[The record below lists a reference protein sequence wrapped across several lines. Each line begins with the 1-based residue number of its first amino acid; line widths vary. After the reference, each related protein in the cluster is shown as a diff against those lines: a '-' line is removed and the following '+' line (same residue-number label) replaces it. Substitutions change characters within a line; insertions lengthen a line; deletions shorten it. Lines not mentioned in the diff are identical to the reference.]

1 MKSKISVDSKVY
13 DDLGGVEE
21 IIATHLDEKLF
32 EGLTEEDKYVAENI
46 LDALTGGRGLR
57 AFLTIDEISKQIGR
71 NEEKVRAILEHLIK
85 KRIVHPPG
93 KEDKIKG
100 YELIHDFLSRR
111 FFERLSPEARKIKT
125 VIDIFRRAFR
135 DWKQDGVLVSEDRLE
150 MFYDIK
156 DKLSWGDEECEFVL
170 RSSFITYW
178 YSENEWVKY
187 FNSEIVI
194 RICLNIIKGEENAKV
209 MKGAIQTLGDTKE
222 KRVVKPLIKII
233 DGDKRD
239 DVRETA
245 IDQFWFKLMDARI
258 IDTLLKILKNE
269 RNYKLRKSA
278 VSALSK
284 YEEKR
289 VVNALVESLH
299 DSRVNV
305 RAEAAYALG
314 NIHDKSAIE
323 HLIGALENE
332 YSKRPRKNII
342 VALVGKFLDD
352 ERVRPLLKS
361 VVENDKEEYEVRQ
374 EAKWVLGRFS
384 RLG

>member
-32 EGLTEEDKYVAENI
+32 EALNEEDKYVAENI
-46 LDALTGGRGLR
+46 LDALTGGGGLR

-71 NEEKVRAILEHLIK
+71 DEEKVEEVLEHLIK

-93 KEDKIKG
+93 KADKIKG

-150 MFYDIK
+150 MFFDIK

-178 YSENEWVKY
+178 YSENKWVTY

-233 DGDKRD
+233 EEDKRD

-342 VALVGKFLDD
+342 AALGKFLDD

>member
-1 MKSKISVDSKVY
+1 MKSKIFVDSKVY

-32 EGLTEEDKYVAENI
+32 EGLNEEDKYIAENI
-46 LDALTGGRGLR
+46 LDALTGGGGLR

-71 NEEKVRAILEHLIK
+71 EEEKVEDVLEHLIK

-93 KEDKIKG
+93 KEHKIKG

-111 FFERLSPEARKIKT
+111 FFERLSPEARRIKT
-125 VIDIFRRAFR
+125 LIDIFRRAFR

-150 MFYDIK
+150 MFYDIR

-178 YSENEWVKY
+178 YSENKWVKY

-194 RICLNIIKGEENAKV
+194 RICFDILKGEENVKV
-209 MKGAIQTLGDTKE
+209 MKGAIQTLGDTKD

-233 DGDKRD
+233 EEDKRD
-239 DVRETA
+239 DVRERA
-245 IDQFWFKLMDARI
+245 IDQFWFDLVDARI

-284 YEEKR
+284 YKERR

-305 RAEAAYALG
+305 RAESAYALG
-314 NIHDKSAIE
+314 KIHDKSTIE
-323 HLIGALENE
+323 HLIGALETE

-342 VALVGKFLDD
+342 AALGGFLDD

-374 EAKWVLGRFS
+374 EAKWVLGWRY
-384 RLG
+384 

>member
-342 VALVGKFLDD
+342 VALGKFLDD

>member
-32 EGLTEEDKYVAENI
+32 DGLNEEDKYVAENI
-46 LDALTGGRGLR
+46 LDALTGGGGLR
-57 AFLTIDEISKQIGR
+57 AFLMLDEISKQIGR
-71 NEEKVRAILEHLIK
+71 DEEKVKDVLEHLIK

-150 MFYDIK
+150 MFYDIR
-156 DKLSWGDEECEFVL
+156 DKLLWGYEECEFVL

-178 YSENEWVKY
+178 YSENKWVKY

-233 DGDKRD
+233 EEDKRD

-245 IDQFWFKLMDARI
+245 INQFWFKLMD
-258 IDTLLKILKNE
+258 
-269 RNYKLRKSA
+269 
-278 VSALSK
+278 SK

-342 VALVGKFLDD
+342 AALGEFLDD

-361 VVENDKEEYEVRQ
+361 VVENDEKEYEVRQ
-374 EAKWVLGRFS
+374 EAKWVLGRGFS
-384 RLG
+384 H

>member
-1 MKSKISVDSKVY
+1 MKSKIFVDSKVY

-21 IIATHLDEKLF
+21 IIASYLDKRVF
-32 EGLTEEDKYVAENI
+32 EGLNEEDKYVAENI
-46 LDALTGGRGLR
+46 LDALTGGGGLR
-57 AFLTIDEISKQIGR
+57 AFLTIDEISKQTGR
-71 NEEKVRAILEHLIK
+71 EEEKVEDVLEHLIK

-93 KEDKIKG
+93 KEDKLKG

-135 DWKQDGVLVSEDRLE
+135 DWKQDGVLVSEDRLG
-150 MFYDIK
+150 MFYDIRG
-156 DKLSWGDEECEFVL
+156 KLLWGYEECEFVL
-170 RSSFITYW
+170 RSSFISYW
-178 YSENEWVKY
+178 YYENKWVKY

-194 RICLNIIKGEENAKV
+194 RICLNILRGEENAKV
-209 MKGAIQTLGDTKE
+209 MKGAIQTLGDTKD

-233 DGDKRD
+233 EEDKRD
-239 DVRETA
+239 NVRETA
-245 IDQFWFKLMDARI
+245 IDQFWFDLVDARI

-278 VSALSK
+278 VYALSK
-284 YEEKR
+284 YKERR

-299 DSRVNV
+299 DSRLNV
-305 RAEAAYALG
+305 RAESADALG
-314 NIHDKSAIE
+314 KIHDKSAIE
-323 HLIGALENE
+323 HLIGALETE

-342 VALVGKFLDD
+342 AALGEFLDD

-374 EAKWVLGRFS
+374 EAKWVLGQGFS
-384 RLG
+384 H

>member
-1 MKSKISVDSKVY
+1 MKSKIFVDSKVY

-32 EGLTEEDKYVAENI
+32 EGLNEEDKYVAENI
-46 LDALTGGRGLR
+46 LDTLTGGGGLR

-71 NEEKVRAILEHLIK
+71 DEEKVKDVLEHLIK

-150 MFYDIK
+150 MFYDIR
-156 DKLSWGDEECEFVL
+156 DKLLWGYEECEFVL

-178 YSENEWVKY
+178 YSENKWVKY

-194 RICLNIIKGEENAKV
+194 RICLNILKGEENAKV
-209 MKGAIQTLGDTKE
+209 MKGAIQTLGDTKD
-222 KRVVKPLIKII
+222 KRVVKPMIKII
-233 DGDKRD
+233 EEDKRD
-239 DVRETA
+239 AVRETA
-245 IDQFWFKLMDARI
+245 IDQFWFDLVDARI
-258 IDTLLKILKNE
+258 IDPLLKILKNE
-269 RNYKLRKSA
+269 KNYKLRKSA
-278 VSALSK
+278 ASALSK
-284 YEEKR
+284 YKERR

-299 DSRVNV
+299 DSRANV
-305 RAEAAYALG
+305 RAESAYALG
-314 NIHDKSAIE
+314 NIQDKSTIE
-323 HLIGALENE
+323 HLIGALETE
-332 YSKRPRKNII
+332 YTKRPRKNII
-342 VALVGKFLDD
+342 AALGEFLDD

-361 VVENDKEEYEVRQ
+361 VVENDKEEYDVRQ
-374 EAKWVLGRFS
+374 EAKWVLGWFS
-384 RLG
+384 H